1 MYTKEQLSKYSYF
14 EEILNLRD
22 ISSVVDSLTGLVSR
36 RYIIGF
42 IHKLIEEKIPFSLSI
57 VDLDN
62 FKFINDTY
70 GHKVGDGVL
79 AGVAT
84 DLIRYLGS
92 YGVAGRFGGDEFL
105 IVNFRDVRYDD
116 LKQFFCGLY
125 ANFNV
130 LRKNIELENCNPFI
144 TGTIGCATFPEN
156 AADFE
161 SLFNLVDKA
170 LYRGKT
176 KGRNCYII
184 YVESKHKD
192 IKIKELAGRNIYTIF
207 HDICVKFDE
216 VSGVTEKLRNI
227 MLTVGNDMRI
237 SDLYYVGNEN
247 LMRSVNTEESLGE
260 VYDLEKLINQDVY
273 MTNEIQEIKFK
284 SRRLF
289 EICRDKEFETVLM
302 VRVGIQDETYGY
314 LICAE
319 PRNLRIWQEDEHAI
333 LFFVARLLAG
343 YIQGTG
349 DCL

>member
-42 IHKLIEEKIPFSLSI
+42 IHRLIEEKIPFSLSI

-144 TGTIGCATFPEN
+144 TGTIGCATFPDN
-156 AADFE
+156 AADF
-161 SLFNLVDKA
+161 
-170 LYRGKT
+170 
-176 KGRNCYII
+176 
-184 YVESKHKD
+184 
-192 IKIKELAGRNIYTIF
+192 
-207 HDICVKFDE
+207 
-216 VSGVTEKLRNI
+216 
-227 MLTVGNDMRI
+227 
-237 SDLYYVGNEN
+237 
-247 LMRSVNTEESLGE
+247 
-260 VYDLEKLINQDVY
+260 
-273 MTNEIQEIKFK
+273 
-284 SRRLF
+284 
-289 EICRDKEFETVLM
+289 
-302 VRVGIQDETYGY
+302 
-314 LICAE
+314 
-319 PRNLRIWQEDEHAI
+319 
-333 LFFVARLLAG
+333 
-343 YIQGTG
+343 
-349 DCL
+349 